1 MKPFDPYDPEP
12 FRTAE
17 ERQAEAEK
25 NGAAA
30 IAPVPSPAP
39 KVVVKGRRTETPPD
53 SSGST
58 KEN

>member
-1 MKPFDPYDPEP
+1 MKPFDPYAPEP

-30 IAPVPSPAP
+30 IASGPPP
-39 KVVVKGRRTETPPD
+39 KAVYKSRRPETPPD
-53 SSGST
+53 SSGPT